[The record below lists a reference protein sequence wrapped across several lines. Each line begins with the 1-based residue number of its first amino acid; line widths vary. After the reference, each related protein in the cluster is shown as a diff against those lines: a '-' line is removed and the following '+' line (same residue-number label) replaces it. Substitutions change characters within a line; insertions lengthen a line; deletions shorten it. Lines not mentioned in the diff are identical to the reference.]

1 MIRRM
6 IRLKNDE
13 IKLIKILKKKESF
26 NYYSFGFVKKKKREN
41 QTEN

>member
-1 MIRRM
+1 MIRCM

-13 IKLIKILKKKESF
+13 IKLIKILKGIF
-26 NYYSFGFVKKKKREN
+26 QLLFFWFCKKKKKEN